1 MNKQEIYDYLRF
13 CRIWFEA
20 NEHPAVFH
28 MGDISELHLSHPE
41 AEAKNLFLRDDKKQN
56 YYLVT
61 VKGDRK
67 VNLKELR
74 QRNGTRPLSFA
85 SENDLM
91 DILHLTAGSVT
102 PFGLLNDTERK
113 VSFFLEAS
121 FLEGSGLI
129 GVHPNENTATVVLKT
144 PDLLNLIH
152 EHGNPVRLLK
162 SPDSPSN

>member
-1 MNKQEIYDYLRF
+1 
-13 CRIWFEA
+13 
-20 NEHPAVFH
+20 
-28 MGDISELHLSHPE
+28 
-41 AEAKNLFLRDDKKQN
+41 
-56 YYLVT
+56 
-61 VKGDRK
+61 
-67 VNLKELR
+67 
-74 QRNGTRPLSFA
+74 
-85 SENDLM
+85 M

-144 PDLLNLIH
+144 TDLLNLIR
-152 EHGNPVRLLK
+152 EHGNPVRLLN